1 MRLKLAFIFVI
12 LSAGAWSVPVDS
24 QARRFLTPPNQ
35 IVAIRAGRLFDAKSG
50 NMLNNQIV
58 LVKGER
64 ITDVGANLQIPRE
77 ATVIDLSNATVMPGM
92 IDTHVHVVTGGE
104 TAAQQAMIAVA
115 EAHNHLAAR
124 LTTLPDIAT

>member
-24 QARRFLTPPNQ
+24 QDRRFLTPPNQ

-50 NMLNNQIV
+50 NMLNNQVV
-58 LVKGER
+58 LIKGER

-92 IDTHVHVVTGGE
+92 IDTHVHVVTGGG
-104 TAAQQAMIAVA
+104 TAAARAIVPRANAQDRLVA
-115 EAHNHLAAR
+115 GG
-124 LTTLPDIAT
+124 